1 MVIFNSYVKLP
12 EGNLTI
18 QPYTYPKALKVSANK
33 HDTSN
38 CGATSRYLGC
48 FCIHCGRNHKAT
60 DCRGNI
66 ACLPLLAVFFPTFP
80 PSNYQNDPR
89 HSCLFASRKLSW
101 AVLCKLDL
109 LVPTSTIKKK
119 KKCLPNMGTICILE
133 FWWFFSSKDI
143 AMTWIC
149 WDLWLWPSRFGNDW
163 GIIYAI
169 GRAGWGTCNIGQT
182 LAMGKVMDY
191 GLVLW

>member
-1 MVIFNSYVKLP
+1 MLNYQRVTWPYS
-12 EGNLTI
+12 LTHI
-18 QPYTYPKALKVSANK
+18 QRRWRCQQTNMIHRIA
-33 HDTSN
+33 
-38 CGATSRYLGC
+38 GATSRYLGC

-133 FWWFFSSKDI
+133 FWWFFLIKRHCHDLDLLGS
-143 AMTWIC
+143 MTM
-149 WDLWLWPSRFGNDW
+149 
-163 GIIYAI
+163 
-169 GRAGWGTCNIGQT
+169 TQ
-182 LAMGKVMDY
+182 
-191 GLVLW
+191 